1 VLAASECSVFLEG
14 AMSIRDVCPN
24 CRQRVEILFVKFR
37 LAGVQ
42 MISACPN
49 CAMISDEPE
58 TRAEICKIV
67 EAQAPCVQPP
77 LQVEP
82 ARKPVSSGKTSAEDY
97 PR

>member
-1 VLAASECSVFLEG
+1 
-14 AMSIRDVCPN
+14 MSIRDVCPN
-24 CRQRVEILFVKFR
+24 CRQRFEILFVKFR

-58 TRAEICKIV
+58 TRVAVCEIV
-67 EAQAPCVQPP
+67 DAQALSVQPP
-77 LQVEP
+77 LQVEA
-82 ARKPVSSGKTSAEDY
+82 ARKPVRQSETSAENY